1 MKKNG
6 IEVFDGGQRLKKMR
20 FILKRSLLFLFM
32 SIFFLQAEA
41 ASQVVRLTLNL
52 KNVTIDEAI
61 TDMSQKTGYRFLYQM
76 EEVLKYGKRDV
87 NVKGRSIESLV

>member
-61 TDMSQKTGYRFLYQM
+61 TDMSQKTGIVFCIRWRKF
-76 EEVLKYGKRDV
+76 
-87 NVKGRSIESLV
+87 

>member
-52 KNVTIDEAI
+52 KDVTIDEPKNGVSFFVS
-61 TDMSQKTGYRFLYQM
+61 DGGSFEVWKT
-76 EEVLKYGKRDV
+76 
-87 NVKGRSIESLV
+87 